1 MSDAHFH
8 LKEPNSK
15 NSTSIV
21 MIYWINNERFKYH
34 TNEKVL
40 PVTWD
45 RNIERADEFKEFSG
59 NKKVNRN
66 LNRYVSFMDG
76 LIELAKH
83 NKIALTK
90 DYIKKA
96 LDDEFKAHKNE
107 TTVLDKP
114 IVHLMEFVDQFIEEC
129 KSGLRL
135 TANGKRYRDITIK
148 GFITT
153 KTHLVEYQNQVKKKL
168 DFKDI
173 TIDFYDDFLKYFND
187 HNRRVNTIG
196 KNVKNLK
203 TIMNAATEDGYNT
216 NVEFQRKKF
225 RVITEE
231 TDKIYLS
238 EQELLYIY
246 ELDLS
251 KNKRLDNVRDLFIIG
266 SFTALRFGDM
276 EKLSGENFV
285 FSDRINYLKIT
296 TQKTDTNVI
305 IPLKDIVLDIYN
317 KHEGK
322 LPRCVT
328 NQKMNEYLKE
338 IGKLAGIMETIKI
351 STTKGGF
358 RYDESFEKW
367 QLITTHTARRSA
379 ATNMYLA
386 GIPTISIMKITGHHT
401 EKAFLKYIR
410 ISQEDN
416 ALKLMEHPFF
426 KNSNLKII

>member
-1 MSDAHFH
+1 MSEVHFH
-8 LKEPNSK
+8 LKEPKSTK
-15 NSTSIV
+15 ETSIV
-21 MIYWINNERFKYH
+21 MIYWLNNERFKYH

-40 PVTWD
+40 PSAWD
-45 RNIERADEFKEFSG
+45 RKTQRADESKEFPG
-59 NKKVNRN
+59 NRKVNKN
-66 LNRYVSFMDG
+66 LNRYESFMDS

-83 NKIALTK
+83 NKISLTR

-96 LDDEFKAHKNE
+96 LDDEFKAHKKE
-107 TTVLDKP
+107 IAAPDKP
-114 IVHLMEFVDQFIEEC
+114 MINFMEFVDMFIEEC

-135 TANGKRYRDITIK
+135 TTNGKRYRDITIK

-153 KTHLVEYQNQVKKKL
+153 KTHLIEYQKQVKGKL

-187 HNRRVNTIG
+187 HNRRINTIG

-238 EQELLYIY
+238 EKELLDIY

-305 IPLKDIVLDIYN
+305 IPLKDNVLAIYN
-317 KHEGK
+317 KREGK

-338 IGKLAGIMETIKI
+338 IGKLAGLTETLKV
-351 STTKGGF
+351 STTKGGLRF
-358 RYDESFEKW
+358 DESFEKW

-386 GIPTISIMKITGHHT
+386 GIPSISIMKITGHHT

-426 KNSNLKII
+426 KDSRLKVV